1 MGSDYSS
8 DGILSPDR
16 FGVRSSRGRFGDS
29 PPRNYLCS
37 GISCL
42 WKALRQIRLGNPFNS
57 RFDNNNL
64 RPAHFVAVQWRNKY
78 LQIAVGLSIL
88 GVGNGMFTSP
98 NSSAI
103 MGSVPADRRGIAS
116 AFWNMMFQI
125 GLTASYGLAVLMIA
139 SVVPYNAFSTL
150 LQGSIASSVASIAR
164 NEFFNG
170 FRLVTLI
177 FVAIDLAAI
186 GIVFAGSRARII
198 RY

>member
-1 MGSDYSS
+1 MAIAPLEITYVVVSVVCGRLSDRYGSV
-8 DGILSPDR
+8 ILSTA
-16 FGVRSSRGRFGDS
+16 GLITITCGLLILS
-29 PPRNYLCS
+29 L
-37 GISCL
+37 
-42 WKALRQIRLGNPFNS
+42 FNGETS
-57 RFDNNNL
+57 
-64 RPAHFVAVQWRNKY
+64 Y